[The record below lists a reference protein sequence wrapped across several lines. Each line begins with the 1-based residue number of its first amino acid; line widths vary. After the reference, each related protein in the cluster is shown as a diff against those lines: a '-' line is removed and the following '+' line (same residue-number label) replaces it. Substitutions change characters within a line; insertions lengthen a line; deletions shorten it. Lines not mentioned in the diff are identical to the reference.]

1 MSGRDE
7 AIAAFLAAQGYGDTP
22 PVLLAGDASGRKY
35 YRPQGSGDPVVLMD
49 APPPGEDVRPFMALA
64 GHLIER
70 GFSAPRILA
79 ADKGAGFLLLEDL
92 GDDSYNRLI
101 TAAAEKEQ
109 PLYEAAIDLLVA
121 LQSGEA
127 PSQLAIDHEET
138 LSLATYDEELLLQ
151 EAALFTN
158 WYLPALSGERS
169 DALAEEFAD
178 LLRPMLQPLFAERE
192 VLVLRD
198 YHADNLMWL
207 AARQGTARVGLLDF
221 QDAGVGH
228 PAYDL
233 VSLLQDAR
241 REVPQTLE
249 EAMIGRFLDRQRET
263 GREIDD
269 QAFRRAYAL
278 LGVQRNAKIIGIFT
292 RLWKRDRKPA
302 YLAMIPRVWGLL
314 ERSLQQGGFTALSAF
329 FDQHAPAA
337 LRRTAP
343 TPETLCQ

>member
-7 AIAAFLAAQGYGDTP
+7 AIDAFLTAQGCGAAP

-35 YRPQGSGDPVVLMD
+35 YRHQGSGDPVVLMD

-64 GHLIER
+64 GYLIER

-79 ADKGAGFLLLEDL
+79 ANKGAGFLLIEDL

-101 TAAAEKEQ
+101 MAAAEKER

-121 LQSGEA
+121 LQSGDA
-127 PSQLAIDHEET
+127 PGRLVIDNEET
-138 LSLATYDEELLLQ
+138 LSLAAYDEELLLT
-151 EAALFTN
+151 EAALFTD
-158 WYLPALSGERS
+158 WYLPALSGNRN
-169 DALAEEFAD
+169 DGLTEEFAD
-178 LLRPMLQPLFAERE
+178 LLRPLLQPLFAERK

-221 QDAGVGH
+221 QDAVIGH

-241 REVPQTLE
+241 RDVPETLE
-249 EAMIGRFLDRQRET
+249 DAMIGRFLGHQREA
-263 GREIDD
+263 GKEIDD

-292 RLWKRDRKPA
+292 RLWKRDGKPG

-314 ERSLQQGGFTALSAF
+314 ERSLQQGNFAALGNF
-329 FDQHAPAA
+329 FDAHVPVPS
-337 LRRTAP
+337 RRAAP
-343 TPETLCQ
+343 TPETLRK